1 MMDSQLVYFMSSLPL
16 PPSVIQAFMWAGDS
30 NGTVSSAK
38 CLVAWQ
44 KVCSTKELGGL
55 GIKDIGTQ
63 NICLLLKLLHNC
75 TL

>member
-1 MMDSQLVYFMSSLPL
+1 
-16 PPSVIQAFMWAGDS
+16 MWAGDG

-44 KVCSTKELGGL
+44 KVCNTKELGGL

-63 NICLLLKLLHNC
+63 IFAYC
-75 TL
+75 

>member
-1 MMDSQLVYFMSSLPL
+1 MSSLPL
-16 PPSVIQAFMWAGDS
+16 PPSVIQQLDKRRRAFMWAGDG

-44 KVCSTKELGGL
+44 KVCNTKELGGL

-63 NICLLLKLLHNC
+63 IFAYC
-75 TL
+75 